1 MNTEERPKMPREQII
16 YGEIVYWVTILAALI
31 CMIGPVIAMSNV
43 ENNVLNPHFLF
54 AKIFEGKSSETIW
67 GEVGPFKLTQKS
79 LDKIEKEGVP
89 EDVMKRLD
97 SFKNKAFK
105 SGDEAIKV
113 LEKTLGK
120 DLLEKTMDKDKT
132 VKSLLLKHGG
142 GFPGGH
148 FYLGNFTLG
157 DGFTQFGLALGCS
170 VALWA
175 LIITAFVYLSEKTYI
190 YVFLAFWVSLLVFL
204 SASGI
209 IKGH

>member
-1 MNTEERPKMPREQII
+1 MDTEERPEMPRAQII
-16 YGEIVYWVTILAALI
+16 YGEIVYWVTIVAAII

-43 ENNVLNPHFLF
+43 ENNILNPHFLF

-79 LDKIEKEGVP
+79 LDKIKKEGASG
-89 EDVMKRLD
+89 DVIKRLD
-97 SFKNKAFK
+97 SFINKEFK

-120 DLLEKTMDKDKT
+120 DLLEKTIDKDKT

-148 FYLGNFTLG
+148 FYWGNFTLG

-175 LIITAFVYLSEKTYI
+175 LIIAAFAYLSDKTYI
-190 YVFLAFWVSLLVFL
+190 YVFLALWVALLVLL
-204 SASGI
+204 SASGLV
-209 IKGH
+209 KGH